1 MDRLII
7 GGLSPIL
14 IIYKR
19 VPMVKHMLVFLY
31 PIKEKNRIVLC
42 MLPNTNTLV

>member
-14 IIYKR
+14 TIYRR
-19 VPMVKHMLVFLY
+19 VPTLKHMLVFLY
-31 PIKEKNRIVLC
+31 PIKEKNRVDLC
-42 MLPNTNTLV
+42 TLPDTLA